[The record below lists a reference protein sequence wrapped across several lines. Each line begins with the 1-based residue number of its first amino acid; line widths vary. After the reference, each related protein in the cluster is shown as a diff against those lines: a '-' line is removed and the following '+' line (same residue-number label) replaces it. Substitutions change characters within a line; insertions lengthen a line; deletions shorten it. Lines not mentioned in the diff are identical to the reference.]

1 MVELNEEK
9 TNLYFVTLTGL
20 QVGVTTKPYGKVYVL
35 AEDAESAYQK
45 VKTYLDANDI
55 GFTSER
61 GLASVELVATGDKH
75 SVHGRYMLFM

>member
-1 MVELNEEK
+1 MIELNEEK

-45 VKTYLDANDI
+45 VKIYLDTEDI
-55 GFTSER
+55 GLKRER
-61 GLASVELVATGDKH
+61 GLVSVELVATGYKH
-75 SVHGRYMLFM
+75 SDHGNYRLFM